1 MNLNPGYLPTYKT
14 LFPVLRTQTG
24 AVVKQHSVG
33 EDCGKDKLR
42 LDSEWINHHQS
53 GNSFEVFNITSE

>member
-24 AVVKQHSVG
+24 AYLGSVEFRG
-33 EDCGKDKLR
+33 PE
-42 LDSEWINHHQS
+42 H
-53 GNSFEVFNITSE
+53 